1 MKMLKKH
8 CHHYHNYH
16 IQHPIPCRTNTQ
28 LHFTMSDLEHAT
40 THHYC
45 HGVATRGGLVDQTSD
60 MLHFGVL
67 EGVGSKWKLDIV
79 PVHRGGVG
87 WGWRGGEVE
96 LGNGKLREGR
106 RG

>member
-1 MKMLKKH
+1 M
-8 CHHYHNYH
+8 
-16 IQHPIPCRTNTQ
+16 
-28 LHFTMSDLEHAT
+28 
-40 THHYC
+40 
-45 HGVATRGGLVDQTSD
+45 DQTSD